1 MWKVKSKAM
10 YGVVQQKVD
19 QVKAMP
25 AHQKANLAAAE
36 EAAASGGALAVD
48 KSNPL
53 AGHSAA
59 QGHQLAIRKA
69 PTMPKPAWHA
79 PWKLFRVIS
88 GHMGWVRSVAVEPGN
103 EWFATGAADRTI
115 KIWDLAS
122 GKLKLTLTGHVP

>member
-36 EAAASGGALAVD
+36 EAAGGALHAGAID

-69 PTMPKPAWHA
+69 
-79 PWKLFRVIS
+79 
-88 GHMGWVRSVAVEPGN
+88 
-103 EWFATGAADRTI
+103 
-115 KIWDLAS
+115 
-122 GKLKLTLTGHVP
+122 